1 MSLNKISHIHHTDL
15 SRILPDEPDAGRRIM
30 LDKNILILVLCIC
43 MISAIGSA
51 LGVRHIVA
59 MQFDVDRDTEYIM
72 TNNAALLFQL
82 RQKINNRF
90 QLIK

>member
-51 LGVRHIVA
+51 LGLRHIVA

-72 TNNAALLFQL
+72 INNAALLFQL